1 MVSRLATASGQ
12 ARDQPETYVNHLT
25 YVRSACHDS
34 TMTITAS
41 RLRANVYKVL
51 DEVLE
56 TGTPVEIAR
65 RGQRLRIVPVAPAS
79 RLDRLVRRPRYLK
92 VDADDIVHL
101 DWSDQ
106 WRP

>member
-1 MVSRLATASGQ
+1 
-12 ARDQPETYVNHLT
+12 
-25 YVRSACHDS
+25 
-34 TMTITAS
+34 MTITAS

-56 TGTPVEIAR
+56 TGTPIEIER
-65 RGQRLRIVPVAPAS
+65 RGRRLRIVPVEPSSKLS
-79 RLDRLVRRPRYLK
+79 RLAARPAYLR
-92 VDADDIVHL
+92 VDAEDIVHL

>member
-1 MVSRLATASGQ
+1 
-12 ARDQPETYVNHLT
+12 
-25 YVRSACHDS
+25 
-34 TMTITAS
+34 MTITAS

-56 TGTPVEIAR
+56 TGTPVEIER
-65 RGQRLRIVPVAPAS
+65 RGQRLRIVPAEPRG
-79 RLDRLVRRPRYLK
+79 RLERLVRRPRYLK
-92 VDADDIVHL
+92 VDPESIVHL

>member
-1 MVSRLATASGQ
+1 
-12 ARDQPETYVNHLT
+12 
-25 YVRSACHDS
+25 
-34 TMTITAS
+34 MTITAS
-41 RLRANVYKVL
+41 RLRANVYKML

-92 VDADDIVHL
+92 VDADEIVHF
-101 DWSDQ
+101 DWSDL